1 MRQIQE
7 KGFPLVGVV
16 FLALGVFKLIQGD
29 DWVVWFILGVVF
41 GGLGWFS
48 RRRADS
54 YVHSAT
60 DLDDAEKPPRE

>member
-48 RRRADS
+48 RRRTDS
-54 YVHSAT
+54 HVHSAT
-60 DLDDAEKPPRE
+60 HLDDAEKPPRE